1 MTVDLTKEELK
12 AFVKEAVREALDE
25 MLADPDEGKGLTEAL
40 EQRLLRSE
48 QNKAANL
55 KLEDVVEE
63 LGLAL

>member
-25 MLADPDEGKGLTEAL
+25 LLADPDEGKELTEAL
-40 EQRLLRSE
+40 KKRLLVSSQSTE
-48 QNKAANL
+48 PNL
-55 KLEDVVEE
+55 KLEDVAKE